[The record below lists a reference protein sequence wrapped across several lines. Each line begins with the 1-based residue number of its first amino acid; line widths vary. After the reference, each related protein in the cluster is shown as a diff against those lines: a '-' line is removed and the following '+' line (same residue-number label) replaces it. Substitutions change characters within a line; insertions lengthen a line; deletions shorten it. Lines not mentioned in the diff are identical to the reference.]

1 MLNKSKLAIIAFT
14 LFFSTIVSAQIKP
27 IRIGYT
33 NVDYLISLHP
43 DSKKVDAE
51 LKSYRAQLD
60 KQGEEFVKDF
70 REKYEAFQKGGQMM
84 SEPVRATKEKE
95 LMDMQGRMEEF
106 QKSAESEM
114 QKKQLDLLQPVLDKV
129 QKGIN
134 AVAEENGYTYIFNSD
149 AGFGTTPILLY
160 GPENENVSDKVLK
173 KLGITPPAKDIN
185 KNGLAPKSKNGVR

>member
-185 KNGLAPKSKNGVR
+185 KNGLAPKSKHGVR